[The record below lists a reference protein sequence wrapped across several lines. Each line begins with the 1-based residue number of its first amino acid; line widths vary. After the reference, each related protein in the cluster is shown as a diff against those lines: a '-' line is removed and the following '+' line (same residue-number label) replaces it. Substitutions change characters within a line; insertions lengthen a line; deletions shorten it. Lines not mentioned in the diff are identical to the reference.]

1 MTTFVK
7 KYNFAKFIN
16 FITSIDGDF
25 NNASIE
31 YITDAIYDD
40 TCDNNEDELFNSD
53 KSDIM
58 DVLNIIK
65 VAMTKKRAKNRQSA
79 KARRASSSSS
89 SPRSRA
95 SETARGGSFQYRA
108 ASQNDHP
115 LFHCPD
121 EECSCCRNRQQKR
134 ALYGIFHQVR

>member
-1 MTTFVK
+1 MMTTFVK

-53 KSDIM
+53 KSGIM
-58 DVLNIIK
+58 DVLDIIK
-65 VAMTKKRAKNRQSA
+65 TAMTKKRDKNITVTIA
-79 KARRASSSSS
+79 
-89 SPRSRA
+89 
-95 SETARGGSFQYRA
+95 
-108 ASQNDHP
+108 D
-115 LFHCPD
+115 D
-121 EECSCCRNRQQKR
+121 EYITDVINVWMKLDNNPTYVLSLCK
-134 ALYGIFHQVR
+134 GIYEEKINEWLELN

>member
-1 MTTFVK
+1 MMATFVK

-58 DVLNIIK
+58 DVLDIIK
-65 VAMTKKRAKNRQSA
+65 AAMAKKRAKNITVTIA
-79 KARRASSSSS
+79 
-89 SPRSRA
+89 
-95 SETARGGSFQYRA
+95 
-108 ASQNDHP
+108 NDEYIDDVINVWMKLDNNP
-115 LFHCPD
+115 TYVLSLCKEIY
-121 EECSCCRNRQQKR
+121 EEKINEW
-134 ALYGIFHQVR
+134 LELN

>member
-1 MTTFVK
+1 MMTTFVK

-40 TCDNNEDELFNSD
+40 TYDNNEDELVNSD
-53 KSDIM
+53 KSGII

-65 VAMTKKRAKNRQSA
+65 AAMTKERVKNITVTIA
-79 KARRASSSSS
+79 
-89 SPRSRA
+89 
-95 SETARGGSFQYRA
+95 
-108 ASQNDHP
+108 D
-115 LFHCPD
+115 D
-121 EECSCCRNRQQKR
+121 EYIDDVINVWMKLDNNPTYVLSLCK
-134 ALYGIFHQVR
+134 GIYEEKINEWLELN

>member
-1 MTTFVK
+1 MMTTFVK

-53 KSDIM
+53 KSSIM
-58 DVLNIIK
+58 DVLDIIK
-65 VAMTKKRAKNRQSA
+65 TAMVNKRDKNITVTIA
-79 KARRASSSSS
+79 
-89 SPRSRA
+89 
-95 SETARGGSFQYRA
+95 
-108 ASQNDHP
+108 D
-115 LFHCPD
+115 D
-121 EECSCCRNRQQKR
+121 EYIDDVINVWMKLDNNPTYVLSLCK
-134 ALYGIFHQVR
+134 GIYEEKINEWLELN

>member
-53 KSDIM
+53 KSGIT

-65 VAMTKKRAKNRQSA
+65 VAMTKKRAKNITVTIA
-79 KARRASSSSS
+79 
-89 SPRSRA
+89 
-95 SETARGGSFQYRA
+95 
-108 ASQNDHP
+108 D
-115 LFHCPD
+115 D
-121 EECSCCRNRQQKR
+121 EYIDDVINVWMKLDNNPTYVL
-134 ALYGIFHQVR
+134 ALCKEIYEEKINEWLELN

>member
-1 MTTFVK
+1 MMTTFVK

-53 KSDIM
+53 KSGIM
-58 DVLNIIK
+58 DVLDIIK
-65 VAMTKKRAKNRQSA
+65 TAMTKKRDKNITVTIA
-79 KARRASSSSS
+79 
-89 SPRSRA
+89 
-95 SETARGGSFQYRA
+95 
-108 ASQNDHP
+108 D
-115 LFHCPD
+115 D
-121 EECSCCRNRQQKR
+121 EYIDDVINVWMKLDNNPTYVLSLCK
-134 ALYGIFHQVR
+134 GIYEEKINEWLELN

>member
-1 MTTFVK
+1 MMTTFVK

-53 KSDIM
+53 KSSIM
-58 DVLNIIK
+58 DVLDIIK
-65 VAMTKKRAKNRQSA
+65 TAMANKRDKNITVTIA
-79 KARRASSSSS
+79 
-89 SPRSRA
+89 
-95 SETARGGSFQYRA
+95 
-108 ASQNDHP
+108 D
-115 LFHCPD
+115 D
-121 EECSCCRNRQQKR
+121 EYIDDVINVWIKLDNNPTYVLSLCK
-134 ALYGIFHQVR
+134 GIYEEKINEWLELN

>member
-1 MTTFVK
+1 MMTTFVK

-53 KSDIM
+53 NSGIM

-65 VAMTKKRAKNRQSA
+65 TAMANKRDKNITVTIA
-79 KARRASSSSS
+79 
-89 SPRSRA
+89 
-95 SETARGGSFQYRA
+95 
-108 ASQNDHP
+108 D
-115 LFHCPD
+115 D
-121 EECSCCRNRQQKR
+121 EYIDDVINVWMKLDNNPTYVLSLCK
-134 ALYGIFHQVR
+134 GIYEEKINEWLELN

>member
-1 MTTFVK
+1 MMTTFVK

-65 VAMTKKRAKNRQSA
+65 AAMSKKRAKNITVTIA
-79 KARRASSSSS
+79 
-89 SPRSRA
+89 
-95 SETARGGSFQYRA
+95 
-108 ASQNDHP
+108 NDEYIDDVINVWMKLDNNP
-115 LFHCPD
+115 TYVLSLCKEIY
-121 EECSCCRNRQQKR
+121 EEKINEW
-134 ALYGIFHQVR
+134 LELN